1 MFVWKL
7 EYSLLVSVS
16 SSSEFERAGN
26 AHYLEVSGEMLE
38 SAWNVRNN
46 SRFPPWRYW
55 YTTAF
60 LTSLDLEGGHVLML
74 NPKEGIWNYS

>member
-7 EYSLLVSVS
+7 EHSLLVSVS

-38 SAWNVRNN
+38 NAWNVRNN
-46 SRFPPWRYW
+46 SRIP
-55 YTTAF
+55 
-60 LTSLDLEGGHVLML
+60 SLSSALEHDLLRGLD
-74 NPKEGIWNYS
+74 

>member
-1 MFVWKL
+1 VFVWKL

-46 SRFPPWRYW
+46 SRFPPLGS
-55 YTTAF
+55 A
-60 LTSLDLEGGHVLML
+60 LEHDLLPGLD
-74 NPKEGIWNYS
+74 